1 MQFTGA
7 IAPTDQ
13 LAMPGKN
20 QLDAQPNHLHA
31 AVGAPVE
38 DSKRSVLEVLNQRGR
53 HVVTCMLFEC
63 MAVHPLFTVQ
73 TGRNMKPRP
82 SPARSQR
89 LPGAGSE
96 WVRRNL
102 EAKSVGLMA
111 YSAAVAVYVVSDLH
125 LDENNDA
132 RLFRDDRQGRAL
144 ASLCDQIAQ
153 TVRSWSCSATSLT

>member
-13 LAMPGKN
+13 LAMPGEN

-89 LPGAGSE
+89 RPGAGSE

>member
-1 MQFTGA
+1 MALWQARSRFRSSLGDDAAGQIESEPVQFTGA

-73 TGRNMKPRP
+73 TGRNMKSRASPPRACHRSSAP
-82 SPARSQR
+82 SR
-89 LPGAGSE
+89 LQ
-96 WVRRNL
+96 
-102 EAKSVGLMA
+102 
-111 YSAAVAVYVVSDLH
+111 Y
-125 LDENNDA
+125 
-132 RLFRDDRQGRAL
+132 
-144 ASLCDQIAQ
+144 
-153 TVRSWSCSATSLT
+153 